1 MSFFDILGSI
11 FEKWPMTDLTKVI
24 VSMCLVSYNFCM
36 IPLVLTVTFGLNLSG
51 AWGERCVM
59 FQHLPLVAANTNHYW
74 SQYNIASGLVACDTA
89 PHISP
94 PRPLSVT
101 RSHGD
106 IVSRRDWPH
115 GCSSS
120 HHCSSASAQ
129 TFHKILRG
137 DHPSAALTTQSRD
150 RRPPGPPPRRNN
162 YGGAALCG
170 SRYSVGHISRLGN
183 RNQLRNFIS
192 TLPTHTYDH
201 VHVHESY
208 YLWNF
213 EYSFLYQLG
222 VNLSSGL

>member
-1 MSFFDILGSI
+1 MEG
-11 FEKWPMTDLTKVI
+11 
-24 VSMCLVSYNFCM
+24 
-36 IPLVLTVTFGLNLSG
+36 
-51 AWGERCVM
+51 
-59 FQHLPLVAANTNHYW
+59 
-74 SQYNIASGLVACDTA
+74 CDTT

-94 PRPLSVT
+94 PRTLSVT

-106 IVSRRDWPH
+106 IVPWRDWPH

-162 YGGAALCG
+162 CGGAALCG

-183 RNQLRNFIS
+183 RNQLRNLIHKCPWVLIDIYRLFMKLRIQ
-192 TLPTHTYDH
+192 LFVPVWCELIIRIIIV
-201 VHVHESY
+201 VHC
-208 YLWNF
+208 NF
-213 EYSFLYQLG
+213 FPFFDVSKGNQW
-222 VNLSSGL
+222 SDPRK